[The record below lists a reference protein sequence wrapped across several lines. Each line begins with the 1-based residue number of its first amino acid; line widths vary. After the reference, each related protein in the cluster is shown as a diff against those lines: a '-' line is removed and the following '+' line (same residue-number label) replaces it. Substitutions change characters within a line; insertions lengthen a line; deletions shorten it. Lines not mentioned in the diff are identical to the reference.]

1 MRDARKSAK
10 KEENAFRRRAFVR
23 TTVRSHVDA
32 ADEARGISRAR
43 GVKRK
48 QPARSRAR
56 SATGSR
62 RPWTARAV
70 VSRAGVGTEVGTGAS
85 VVVWVV
91 GIFGMCIQS

>member
-48 QPARSRAR
+48 QPARSRVR

-70 VSRAGVGTEVGTGAS
+70 VCLASGCRNGKGAS

-91 GIFGMCIQS
+91 GIFGMCIQC